1 MEPPNSEVTPSDEK
15 NPDGEEVDS
24 VDPRFVA
31 LYYMC
36 SLAGLFM
43 VVGGIWLVYKQK
55 IYLDKEGKTV
65 TEIETPIGKFKTNYP
80 ALVLFAL
87 GFIPLIY
94 PMIKS
99 SGIAEQIKIRGSVH
113 SDVHPV
119 FIYASTWS
127 DALQEDR
134 EFSLSLPKLRE
145 TGENYKV
152 VYVAG
157 DVVLDDPID
166 LAESKQGEVKLRV
179 KQIASGGAT
188 VFEPDVQPI
197 PAGFKGAESSQ

>member
-1 MEPPNSEVTPSDEK
+1 M
-15 NPDGEEVDS
+15 
-24 VDPRFVA
+24 DPRFVA

-36 SLAGLFM
+36 SFAGLVM

-55 IYLDKEGKTV
+55 IYLDHEGKTV

-94 PMIKS
+94 PMAKS
-99 SGIAEQIKIRGSVH
+99 SGIAEQIRIRGSVK

-127 DALQEDR
+127 DALQQDR
-134 EFSLSLPKLRE
+134 EFSLSLPKLHDA
-145 TGENYKV
+145 GENYKV
-152 VYVAG
+152 VYIAG
-157 DVVLDDPID
+157 DTVLDDPID
-166 LAESKQGEVKLRV
+166 LADSKQGEVRLRL
-179 KQIASGGAT
+179 KEIANGRT
-188 VFEPDVQPI
+188 TTFVPDIQPI
-197 PAGFKGAESSQ
+197 PEGFEGAGGTP